1 MTRDREAFRSYIETE
16 VGFPKEG
23 VVFHDFTPLH
33 ADPEA
38 FSEAIQVLVED
49 LGNTAFDVVVAVEA
63 KGFIVGTALAAH
75 YGLPLLLA
83 RKPGLT
89 PGAVLSE
96 EFVKEYGTGTYEMK
110 VGSLASG
117 QRVLIVYDI
126 LAGPGATNA
135 VAALVRRQGAL
146 PVAAAFIVELAYL
159 GGRAELTVSRTVSL
173 VKVVGPL

>member
-33 ADPEA
+33 ADAEA
-38 FSEAIQVLVED
+38 FGEAIEVLAGD
-49 LGNTAFDVVVAVEA
+49 LAGTQFDVVVGVEA
-63 KGFIVGTALAAH
+63 KGFIVGTALATY

-89 PGAVLSE
+89 PGTVLQE
-96 EFVKEYGTGTYEMK
+96 EFVKEYGVGTYEMK
-110 VGSLASG
+110 AGGLSPG

-135 VAALVRRQGAL
+135 VATLVRRQGAT
-146 PVAAAFIVELAYL
+146 PVAAAFIVELEYL
-159 GGRAELTVSRTVSL
+159 GGRTELMVPQVVSL
-173 VKVVGPL
+173 VKVVAS